1 MRPHPKASLRD
12 FQSRKKT
19 IQAELLALLQVVMID
34 ITLAGDN
41 AVVVGLAVQGLPP
54 SMRRRAILIGIG
66 AATLL
71 RVALS
76 AVAIS
81 LLAILGLTLAG
92 GILLLWVCWKMY
104 RELRAAPD
112 IDEGAAKKHTS
123 MRKAVTNIVL
133 ADLSMSLDN
142 VLAVAGAARE
152 HIWVMAAGLVL
163 SIILMAV
170 AADLLAR
177 VLHRY
182 RWIAWVGL
190 AIVLYVSVAMIGHG
204 WQEVGPY
211 L

>member
-1 MRPHPKASLRD
+1 
-12 FQSRKKT
+12 
-19 IQAELLALLQVVMID
+19 MID

-41 AVVVGLAVQGLPP
+41 AVVVGLAVQGLPMA
-54 SMRRRAILIGIG
+54 MRRRAILIGIA

-92 GILLLWVCWKMY
+92 GILLLWVCWKMF
-104 RELRAAPD
+104 RELQAMPD
-112 IDEGAAKKHTS
+112 SDDEATRKHTT
-123 MRKAVTNIVL
+123 MRRAVTNIVL

-152 HIWVMAAGLVL
+152 HIWVMVAGLAL
-163 SIILMAV
+163 SIVLMAV

-177 VLHRY
+177 VLHQH

-190 AIVLYVSVAMIGHG
+190 VIVLYVAVTMVGHG